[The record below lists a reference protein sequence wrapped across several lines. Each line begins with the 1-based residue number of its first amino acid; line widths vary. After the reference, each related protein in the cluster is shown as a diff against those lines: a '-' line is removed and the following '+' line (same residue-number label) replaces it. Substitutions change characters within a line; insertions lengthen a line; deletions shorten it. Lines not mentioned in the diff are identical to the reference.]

1 MFLSF
6 PNCLFKQLYNWN
18 GLGRMVQQLVPPL
31 FLHRLNVQW
40 MGLSQNVTPTKHIEG
55 TCRTMKRITVPFI
68 YRFAGVIWLVNCGG
82 GCCWLTVIETR
93 NMTSALCLSVFILR
107 RPVDCVGG
115 TIVSAYQEL
124 YFLSPFFIYPL
135 TSTVL

>member
-1 MFLSF
+1 
-6 PNCLFKQLYNWN
+6 
-18 GLGRMVQQLVPPL
+18 MVQQLVPPL

-93 NMTSALCLSVFILR
+93 NMTSALCLYTQTASRLR
-107 RPVDCVGG
+107 RWGNRFRLPRALLSFALFYLSFNFYRTVNL
-115 TIVSAYQEL
+115 TPIIVQQSILIFEQ
-124 YFLSPFFIYPL
+124 PNG
-135 TSTVL
+135 